1 MVNIDKTSMKTAF
14 NLIFALILSLG
25 LTHQDC
31 HAQWK
36 KRVLVLHSYHQGLE
50 WTDNI
55 TKGIQSVFS
64 PHQEQYEI
72 HYAYLDTKR
81 NTGRSYMKQMVDFI
95 SAQNRHIQYEVVIV
109 SDNTALKLVNE
120 GSIQFSGNPQIV
132 FCGINNYNK
141 DLTKDLNNVTG
152 VVENTDHRATVELMR
167 KLHPERD
174 QVIVIL
180 DRTPTGEAISNEFL
194 KIEHTYKDKL
204 EFIFLRDFF
213 LEEIPDKLARLGERN
228 LIYLTTLNRDRNN
241 NFISYSEGIE
251 MITRSTNVPIYG
263 SWDFYLGKGI
273 IGGRITSG
281 YRQGQEAGKLAIKI
295 LQGHQADNL
304 KVITNS
310 PNQYMFDYKY
320 IKQHGIDRS
329 SLPID
334 SQIINS
340 PPTTYERYKTLLIA
354 ITVIS
359 FCSAFIIFWKFK
371 GQQTI
376 LKRKQALALQLE
388 NKVKERTLEL
398 EKANKE
404 LLRLSNMDGLT
415 QIYNRRYFD
424 NTLYTEI
431 NRLQRT
437 ATPISVLMCD
447 IDFFKKF
454 NDTYGHLAGDD
465 CIRSVACTIQKH
477 CRRISDIAARY
488 GGEEF
493 GVILP
498 NTSSNGAISIAESI
512 RHGIEQVKIPH
523 RTSTV
528 KDIVTLSI
536 GVASVIPDHHTSP
549 STIIALADKA
559 LYESKLNGR
568 NRVTLNRHNTADS
581 QHITSKNKAT

>member
-1 MVNIDKTSMKTAF
+1 MKAAY
-14 NLIFALILSLG
+14 NWIIVLCLVLG
-25 LTHQDC
+25 VAHQDC

-64 PHQEQYEI
+64 PYQKQYEI
-72 HYAYLDTKR
+72 HYEYLNTKR
-81 NTGRSYMKQMVDFI
+81 NTGQAYTAQMVDFI
-95 SAQNRHIQYEVVIV
+95 SAQNRHIQYEAVIV
-109 SDNTALKLVNE
+109 SDNTALKLINE
-120 GSIQFSGNPQIV
+120 GRIQFSGNPQIV

-141 DLTKDLNNVTG
+141 DLTKNLSNVTG
-152 VVENTDHRATVELMR
+152 VAENTDHRATVELMR

-174 QVIVIL
+174 QVIVII
-180 DRTPTGEAISNEFL
+180 DRTPTGEAIRNEFL
-194 KIEHTYKDKL
+194 KIEKIYKNKL
-204 EFIFLRDFF
+204 EFSILRDFL
-213 LEEIPDKLARLGERN
+213 LEEIPDKLAKLN
-228 LIYLTTLNRDRNN
+228 KNDLIYLTTFNRDRNN

-251 MITRSTNVPIYG
+251 IITRSTNVPIYG

-295 LQGHQADNL
+295 LQGHPADNL

-320 IKQHGIDRS
+320 IKQHNIDRS

-334 SQIINS
+334 SQIINM
-340 PPTTYERYKTLLIA
+340 PPTAYERYKTLLIT

-359 FCSAFIIFWKFK
+359 FCSAFIVFWKFK
-371 GQQTI
+371 RQQSI
-376 LKRKQALALQLE
+376 LIRKQALASQLE
-388 NKVKERTLEL
+388 HKVKERTLEL

-424 NTLYTEI
+424 NALCTEM

-437 ATPISVLMCD
+437 ATPISVLICD
-447 IDFFKKF
+447 IDFFKNF

-465 CIRSVACTIQKH
+465 CIRSVAYTIQKH
-477 CRRISDIAARY
+477 CRRISDITARY

-498 NTSSNGAISIAESI
+498 NTSSNEAISIAESI
-512 RHGIEQVKIPH
+512 RQGVEQAKIPH
-523 RTSTV
+523 RTSTI

-536 GVASVIPDHHTSP
+536 GLASIIPDHHTTP

-559 LYESKLNGR
+559 LYESKHSGR
-568 NRVTLNRHNTADS
+568 NRVTLYRHNTIDS
-581 QHITSKNKAT
+581 RLIVSTDRASKILD